1 MFNLELDEKD
11 LRKIE
16 ELYKKTP
23 IVAEKILNS
32 ALRKAINYVTNE
44 EKEYIEETYTPDKD
58 LLGAKGLK
66 KQVKNGEGI
75 LLASTKRNQLNKF
88 DSNSKSPE
96 RLRNQYIQVAIKKG
110 NKTEM
115 RTLFWAF
122 YKNVGKRF
130 SLGLYFRNR
139 SEGKKDITP
148 ARTVSIMQM
157 TTSISKEQEE
167 KLQEIFT
174 KELIKKLNKEM

>member
-44 EKEYIEETYTPDKD
+44 EREYIEETYTPDKD

-66 KQVKNGEGI
+66 KQVKNGEAI

-88 DSNSKSPE
+88 DSSSKSPE
-96 RLRNQYIQVAIKKG
+96 RLRNQHIQVGIKKG

-122 YKNVGKRF
+122 YKNAGKRF
-130 SLGLYFRNR
+130 SLGLYFRNG
-139 SEGKKDITP
+139 EDKTHITP

-157 TTSISKEQEE
+157 TTSITKEQEE

>member
-1 MFNLELDEKD
+1 MLKLKLDDKD
-11 LRKIE
+11 LKKIE

-23 IVAEKILNS
+23 SIAEKILNS

-44 EKEYIEETYTPDKD
+44 EKEHIEETYTPDKD

-66 KQVKNGEGI
+66 KQVKNGEAI

-88 DSNSKSPE
+88 DSSSKSPE
-96 RLRNQYIQVAIKKG
+96 RLRNQHIQVGIKRG

-122 YKNVGKRF
+122 YKNAGKRF
-130 SLGLYFRNR
+130 SLGLFFRNR

>member
-1 MFNLELDEKD
+1 MFNLELNEKD
-11 LRKIE
+11 LIKIE
-16 ELYKKTP
+16 ELYRKTP
-23 IVAEKILNS
+23 VIAEKILNS

-96 RLRNQYIQVAIKKG
+96 RLRNQHIQVGIKKG

-122 YKNVGKRF
+122 YKNAGKRF
-130 SLGLYFRNR
+130 SLGLYFRNG
-139 SEGKKDITP
+139 EDKTHITP

-157 TTSISKEQEE
+157 TTSINKEQEK

-174 KELIKKLNKEM
+174 KELIKKLYKEM